1 MNIKYSVHRFRYCG
15 IIDARR
21 VGLVISIERI
31 VEHVFMQALA
41 FPNPEVDD
49 EEISCTLIKGQLLPG
64 LRSFCSALRVCE
76 QVYTHVNVFDDGKG
90 MFAKIDNVQEVKEL
104 AKNQEFCTE
113 LEERIVN
120 WMKGI
125 SKVLMESEQLRREND
140 TSGPQDEL
148 EYWKC
153 RGAQFSQLLAHLQEK
168 EVQFTLACL
177 AISGSKI
184 IRQWKET
191 DRKITFCYNEARD
204 NSKFIQAMEQCCH
217 SLYLDDPV
225 NMKESIL
232 SLLQTIRLI
241 YSVSQFY
248 NTSERTSTLMVK
260 ITNQMIETCKSY
272 ITCRGKETIW
282 SQDRNLIRTK
292 LTNCIK
298 LNHIYRETYY
308 AVREQPFLPNQTAFG
323 FSENFV
329 FGKFDTFCDRLKKIM
344 SMFNLI
350 DDYNHLFERR
360 LEGLLLGEAL
370 EEAIATFDE
379 AKKDVVSKKYDYLDH
394 RNAEFNMDFQSFIS
408 KTNTLKESIASM
420 IEYNFATVWE
430 TPQGIRFLVRFEK
443 VSEKIPLSM
452 MDEKYMRILK
462 YCEKDVDRILKL
474 FRKQRDDPPLPR
486 NFPPIAGRIKWCRAL
501 ESHLAE
507 LITSVTSHPVL
518 QTLPLTKDLENRYN
532 SVKII
537 LAEYEQEIVAIWLS
551 QDVSVADLCLIQ
563 PILAIQGDRLFVNL
577 HPTIPLLIR
586 EAKCNAKMDIQLP
599 IVAATLLCK
608 QVHFDTIQDSLNVS
622 RFLHH

>member
-1 MNIKYSVHRFRYCG
+1 
-15 IIDARR
+15 
-21 VGLVISIERI
+21 
-31 VEHVFMQALA
+31 MQALA
-41 FPNPEVDD
+41 FPNAEVDAEVD
-49 EEISCTLIKGQLLPG
+49 ADCTLIKGQLLPG

-76 QVYTHVNVFDDGKG
+76 QVYTHVNVFDDGKPI
-90 MFAKIDNVQEVKEL
+90 FAKVDGIAEVKEL

-113 LEERIVN
+113 LEERVTN

-125 SKVLMESEQLRREND
+125 LKVLMESEQLRREND

-168 EVQFTLACL
+168 EVQYTLTCL
-177 AISGSKI
+177 SLSGSKI
-184 IRQWKET
+184 IKQWKET
-191 DRKITFCYNEARD
+191 DKKITFCYNEARD

-282 SQDRNLIRTK
+282 SQDKSLISTK
-292 LTNCIK
+292 LNNCIK
-298 LNHIYRETYY
+298 LNHLYRETYY
-308 AVREQPFLPNQTAFG
+308 VVREQPFLPNQTPFG

-329 FGKFDTFCDRLKKIM
+329 FGKFDTFCDRLSKII

-379 AKKDVVSKKYDYLDH
+379 AKKDVVSKKYNYLDH
-394 RNAEFNMDFQSFIS
+394 RNGEFNSDFQSFMS

-420 IEYNFATVWE
+420 IEYNFGTVWE
-430 TPQGIRFLVRFEK
+430 TPQGIRFLIRFEK

-452 MDEKYMRILK
+452 MEEKYQRILR
-462 YCEKDVDRILKL
+462 YCDKEVDRILKL
-474 FRKQRDDPPLPR
+474 FRKQREDPPLPR
-486 NFPPIAGRIKWCRAL
+486 NFPPIAGRIKWCRSL
-501 ESHLAE
+501 ECHLAE
-507 LITSVTSHPVL
+507 LVTNVSTHPVL
-518 QTLPLTKDLENRYN
+518 QTLPQTKDLENRYN

-537 LAEYEQEIVAIWLS
+537 LTEYEQEVVNIWLN
-551 QDVSVADLCLIQ
+551 QDVGVADACLIQ
-563 PILAIQGDRLFVNL
+563 PILAIQNDRLFVNL
-577 HPTIPLLIR
+577 HSTIPLLIR
-586 EAKCNAKMDIQLP
+586 EAKCLAKMDIELP

-608 QVHFDTIQDSLNVS
+608 QNHFNTIQDSLNVS
-622 RFLHH
+622 SSRFNMVCRC

>member
-1 MNIKYSVHRFRYCG
+1 MINCFTFSYCG
-15 IIDARR
+15 VIDAQK
-21 VGLVISIERI
+21 VGLIISIERI
-31 VEHVFMQALA
+31 VEHVFMEALA
-41 FPNPEVDD
+41 YPNPEAADDD
-49 EEISCTLIKGQLLPG
+49 EVSCTLIKAQLLPG

-76 QVYTHVNVFDDGKG
+76 QVYTFVNVFDDGKN
-90 MFAKIDNVQEVKEL
+90 MFAKAENVLEVREL
-104 AKNQEFCTE
+104 SKNQEFCLE
-113 LEERIVN
+113 LEERVTN

-153 RGAQFSQLLAHLQEK
+153 RGAQFSQLLAHLQDR
-168 EVQFTLACL
+168 EVQYTLMGL
-177 AISGSKI
+177 AASNSKTLKL
-184 IRQWKET
+184 WKET

-204 NSKFIQAMEQCCH
+204 NSKFIQAMESCCH

-225 NMKESIL
+225 NMQESIS

-248 NTSERTSTLMVK
+248 NTSERTSALMVK

-272 ITCRGKETIW
+272 ITCRLKETIW

-292 LTNCIK
+292 LSNCIK

-394 RNAEFNMDFQSFIS
+394 RNAEFNNDYLSFIS
-408 KTNTLKESIASM
+408 KTNTLKESIATM
-420 IEYNFATVWE
+420 IELNFDTVWE
-430 TPQGIRFLVRFEK
+430 TPQGIRFLIRFEK

-462 YCEKDVDRILKL
+462 YCEKEVDRILKL

-486 NFPPIAGRIKWCRAL
+486 NFPPIAGRIKWCRSL
-501 ESHLAE
+501 ECHLSE
-507 LITSVTSHPVL
+507 LVNNVSNHPVL
-518 QTLPLTKDLENRYN
+518 QTLPQTKDLENRYN

-537 LAEYEQEIVAIWLS
+537 LAEYEQEIVNIWKS
-551 QDVSVADLCLIQ
+551 QDIAVADLCLIQ
-563 PILAIQGDRLFVNL
+563 PVLAIQGDRLYVNL

-586 EAKCNAKMDIQLP
+586 ESKCLAKMDIQLP
-599 IVAATLLCK
+599 IVSATLLCK
-608 QVHFDTIQDSLNVS
+608 QNHFISIQDSLNVS
-622 RFLHH
+622 LL